1 MNTVRQ
7 YTEPGV
13 HHSIVAHGI
22 IQTST
27 VHHVWDFSKPKRR
40 PFWRSALMGLCL
52 GFCALVLAA
61 ETLLWTVSR

>member
-27 VHHVWDFSKPKRR
+27 VRHVWDFSKPKRR
-40 PFWRSALMGLCL
+40 PILGSAFMGLIL
-52 GFCALVLAA
+52 SICAFALIL
-61 ETLLWTVSR
+61 EGTLWMVRR